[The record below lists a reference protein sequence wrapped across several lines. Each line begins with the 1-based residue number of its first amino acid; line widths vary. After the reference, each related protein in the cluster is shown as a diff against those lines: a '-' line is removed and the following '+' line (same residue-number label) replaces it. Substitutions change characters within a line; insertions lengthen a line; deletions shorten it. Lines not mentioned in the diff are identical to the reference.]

1 MQTHIFLENKMQKTG
16 NKFNQLCFEDRRSQ
30 KKFEVQFT
38 FLSYFLNSYKI
49 VSFLCIF
56 FASRE
61 YFKLLLT
68 ICSEKCLPPM
78 NVKLLGCRTDPNILK
93 KVLFD
98 GRRS

>member
-16 NKFNQLCFEDRRSQ
+16 NKFNQLCFKDRRSK
-30 KKFEVQFT
+30 KKFQFSIYISVL
-38 FLSYFLNSYKI
+38 FFEQLQNC
-49 VSFLCIF
+49 FLCIF